1 MVMVDIR
8 DIGTR
13 LEKFKPVGK
22 RPYVRSV
29 LILKTMGYEGVNI
42 SRELTE
48 SEDHVLT

>member
-1 MVMVDIR
+1 MVMVGIR

-29 LILKTMGYEGVNI
+29 LILKTCASPWVMKV
-42 SRELTE
+42 
-48 SEDHVLT
+48 